1 MSEPEISAVIPVF
14 NEVES
19 LPEMHRQLTEGLS
32 RTERPYEI
40 LYINDGCSDGSD
52 KVLDELAAKDDRV
65 GVIHFRRNFGKSPA
79 LAAGFG
85 QVRGRIVL
93 TLDAD
98 LQDDPAMIH
107 EFVARI
113 EAGADLV
120 SGWKQRRHDP
130 LGKTMPSKLFNA
142 VVRRV
147 SGVPLRDF
155 NCGFK
160 AYRIECIRELSVYGG
175 FHRFLPVLAGE
186 RGFKIE
192 ELVVNHRARQ
202 HGVSKYG
209 IKRFFDGL
217 LDLLRVLMVTRYRT
231 KPVHFFGIPGL
242 LVGRRRPAH
251 PAVHDRAVVYGGA
264 DRHAPAAAAGRADV
278 FDVGAAHRHRLGGR
292 AAGAHDH
299 RPARGLLGLPSDRI
313 LAERIPAQGSPRG
326 QSRSRS
332 RSRARNRSRA
342 QAAQGAARTQ
352 ASRGRDQGRRNE
364 EAVQALQDD
373 RAYAPAADRAGLVG
387 MKTVVQRVSEARVR
401 VDDQVVGEIGAGV
414 MVLVGVERGDSERD
428 AEVCANKVASL
439 RLFPGKTPM
448 DQTLADIHGSALV
461 VSQFTLAGSVRKGRR
476 PSFDRAEDPPRATEL
491 YEKFCEQMRAAGVP
505 VQTGRFGA
513 HMKVELVND
522 GPVTLLVSSS
532 AGALL

>member
-1 MSEPEISAVIPVF
+1 MSEPEISAVIPVY

-32 RTERPYEI
+32 RTGRPWEI

-52 KVLDELAAKDDRV
+52 AVLDEFATKDDRV

-85 QVRGRIVL
+85 QVRGDIVL

-98 LQDDPAMIH
+98 LQDDPAMIP
-107 EFVARI
+107 EFVERI

-192 ELVVNHRARQ
+192 ELVVNHRARK

-242 LVGRRRPAH
+242 
-251 PAVHDRAVVYGGA
+251 
-264 DRHAPAAAAGRADV
+264 
-278 FDVGAAHRHRLGGR
+278 FVGACGILILAYLTVLWFLGQPIGT
-292 AAGAHDH
+292 
-299 RPARGLLGLPSDRI
+299 RPLLLLGVLMFLTS
-313 LAERIPAQGSPRG
+313 
-326 QSRSRS
+326 
-332 RSRARNRSRA
+332 
-342 QAAQGAARTQ
+342 
-352 ASRGRDQGRRNE
+352 
-364 EAVQALQDD
+364 VQLIGI
-373 RAYAPAADRAGLVG
+373 GLVG
-387 MKTVVQRVSEARVR
+387 ELLVRTTIVPREVYSVSRQTGFLG
-401 VDDQVVGEIGAGV
+401 DQAP
-414 MVLVGVERGDSERD
+414 MTP
-428 AEVCANKVASL
+428 ASL
-439 RLFPGKTPM
+439 PEASSPSMKSADVRALESKSTAAPDPDAAPRSESKSESKSKPAVPKPPTASSKPTAPKQPAASAESTASKKPFRHSKTIAQM
-448 DQTLADIHGSALV
+448 
-461 VSQFTLAGSVRKGRR
+461 
-476 PSFDRAEDPPRATEL
+476 PPPPT
-491 YEKFCEQMRAAGVP
+491 P
-505 VQTGRFGA
+505 VEPA
-513 HMKVELVND
+513 
-522 GPVTLLVSSS
+522 SSE
-532 AGALL
+532 